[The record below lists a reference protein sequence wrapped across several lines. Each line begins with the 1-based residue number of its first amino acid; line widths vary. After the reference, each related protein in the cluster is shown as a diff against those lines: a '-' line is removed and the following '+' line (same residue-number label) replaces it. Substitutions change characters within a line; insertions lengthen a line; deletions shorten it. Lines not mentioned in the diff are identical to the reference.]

1 MVRPMVGA
9 AGCEDKPAS
18 PFLDRAGRLCY
29 KVPGSLLMALPRSLV
44 ALWTAAALVLAA
56 ACGKRVVV
64 GVVLPETGSA
74 AVYGTSLRSGIE
86 LAFEAAPP
94 GTLRRARVTVE
105 YRDSGSDPARAVAA
119 AEALF
124 DRGAVVVI
132 GGATT
137 AEARAMIATADRR
150 ERVLLSPSASAP
162 ELARLSRYF
171 FRVYPSDELEGVA
184 AADLLAVTLSAR
196 RVVVVEEEN
205 DYSRGLLPVFVAEL
219 TSRGGRMTASI
230 HTGGDAWQRALLDAV
245 RAGADAVYVC
255 GYGDAILEAL
265 RTLRVGAFAG
275 PVCTTSAIGSGAL
288 LQRAGGFADGVYL
301 PLATVD
307 PAAGPSGH
315 DFVARYRAE
324 FGLLPD
330 VYAAHGFDAA
340 LAVRA
345 ALERA
350 PELRGSS
357 VREALH
363 SLAGVSGVM
372 GELAFDDLGNVH
384 RRLGI
389 YRIRGGRLEAWQRG
403 AATAA
408 EAR

>member
-1 MVRPMVGA
+1 MR
-9 AGCEDKPAS
+9 S
-18 PFLDRAGRLCY
+18 PCFHRAL
-29 KVPGSLLMALPRSLV
+29 
-44 ALWTAAALVLAA
+44 LAA
-56 ACGKRVVV
+56 ATLAVSAGCGPRPVV

-74 AVYGTSLRSGIE
+74 AVYGASLRSGIE
-86 LAFEAAPP
+86 LAFETAPAGAGRSP
-94 GTLRRARVTVE
+94 RVSVE

-137 AEARAMIATADRR
+137 GEARAMIAVADRR

-162 ELARLSRYF
+162 ELSGSSRYF

-184 AADLLAVTLSAR
+184 AADLLTVTLSAQ

-219 TSRGGRMTASI
+219 TSRGGQMVASI
-230 HTGGDAWQRALLDAV
+230 HAGADGFQRELLDAV
-245 RAGADAVYVC
+245 QGADAVYVC

-265 RTLRVGAFAG
+265 RTLRVGSFAG

-288 LQRAGGFADGVYL
+288 LQRAGGFADGAYL
-301 PLATVD
+301 PLATFD
-307 PAAGPSGH
+307 PAAGPTGH

-350 PELRGSS
+350 RERSGSGVRAALR
-357 VREALH
+357 A
-363 SLAGVSGVM
+363 LAGVPGVM
-372 GELAFDDLGNVH
+372 GELAFDDLGNVQ

-389 YRIRGGRLEAWQRG
+389 YRIRGGRLEPWQREP
-403 AATAA
+403 AAGA
-408 EAR
+408 EAP